1 MRRKPAIFLD
11 RDGVINT
18 DKVGYVE
25 RWDEF
30 QFCPGALAAIRQLT
44 EAGWEIYVI
53 TNQSGIAKGLYSKQR
68 LIDIHWR
75 MLLEVRRAGG
85 QILGVEFCPHADEDK
100 CMCRKPRPG
109 KLLKAAA
116 KGGIDLERSCLVG
129 DSARDIE
136 AGAAV
141 GCTTFWVQTHCTDE
155 RTQRQREEMV
165 VAPDYEVE
173 NLAQA
178 VERILQTALLPKDI
192 NELGGSKRP

>member
-25 RWDEF
+25 SWDEF
-30 QFCPGALAAIRQLT
+30 HFCPGALAAIRQLT

-68 LIDIHWR
+68 LMDIHWR
-75 MLLEVRRAGG
+75 MLLEIRRAGG
-85 QILGVEFCPHADEDK
+85 RVLGIQFCPHTDEDE
-100 CMCRKPRPG
+100 CLCRKPRPG
-109 KLLKAAA
+109 MLLKAAA
-116 KGGIDLERSCLVG
+116 KWGIDLEHSYLVG
-129 DSARDIE
+129 DSARDIQ

-165 VAPDYEVE
+165 VAPDYEIRD
-173 NLAQA
+173 LAEA
-178 VERILQTALLPKDI
+178 VETILADVGPSPASAALY
-192 NELGGSKRP
+192 